1 MLGSAPLEVARGLA
15 TGPRPLLLDAVT
27 AGLNPTEIIEHLM
40 RAILALSHHLVAL
53 HHGERIVG
61 GAPASVARDPRMGEA
76 YLGEVVAVE
85 GRR

>member
-1 MLGSAPLEVARGLA
+1 
-15 TGPRPLLLDAVT
+15 
-27 AGLNPTEIIEHLM
+27 M

-53 HHGERIVG
+53 HHGERIVE
-61 GAPASVARDPRMGEA
+61 GAPASVARDLRVGEA

>member
-1 MLGSAPLEVARGLA
+1 
-15 TGPRPLLLDAVT
+15 
-27 AGLNPTEIIEHLM
+27 M

-61 GAPASVARDPRMGEA
+61 GASASVARVPRVGEA
-76 YLGEVVAVE
+76 YLGEGVAVE